1 MLVELGDTGE
11 VKPFTQI
18 SLVLASAF
26 PEPELSNVVA
36 CSKLYPHVEELL
48 SPSNMAAAKE
58 VVSRSLRLNLL
69 LRSMIYLRL
78 HGRANEALKVAGRV
92 YEEKKDL
99 LEGACSHV
107 VFSGAQVLFLGTPA
121 LYKSR
126 SELAYLYRTS
136 PMAKRLHNQ
145 DTM

>member
-18 SLVLASAF
+18 SLVLALAF

-36 CSKLYPHVEELL
+36 CSKLYTHVEELL

-78 HGRANEALKVAGRV
+78 YSRANEALQVAGRV

-107 VFSGAQVLFLGTPA
+107 AF
-121 LYKSR
+121 
-126 SELAYLYRTS
+126 
-136 PMAKRLHNQ
+136 
-145 DTM
+145 